1 MRTLG
6 VGLFFAASLFG
17 QYGHQRFSF
26 QEACFKNFGLP
37 YCQGND
43 FAIKPEKGKSSSL
56 RGIGADVDPFPA
68 TNVTA
73 ADIIAGTIDWRFA
86 DPAADTLVG
95 FHAKKLATGT
105 LARKA
110 MAQLEA
116 NLGLAPAEI
125 ENVLDRL
132 SGVEQVGISVG
143 QNHTVVMITGRASD
157 SALPPLEPGWKATPV
172 VGNALLVGQADAVD
186 QAVQRLAKDDPPG
199 ELMRVAMKRQAV
211 NEFWAIGFAAGL
223 DAEHAKVKSFSMQL
237 LVRDHVTSALAL
249 EFNEPPDA
257 KTLGAWAPA
266 LKAVTEGNLV
276 HVTTMMEADEVQQK
290 LSQIAASPIGE
301 HLAAL
306 VKPTVYLPIHEAT
319 APVQEKPKIYGL
331 D

>member
-1 MRTLG
+1 MRTLVAG
-6 VGLFFAASLFG
+6 FLFAASLFG
-17 QYGHQRFSF
+17 QYGHQRFSW
-26 QEACFKNFGLP
+26 QEACYKNFALP

-73 ADIIAGTIDWRFA
+73 ADIMAGTIDWRFA
-86 DPAADTLVG
+86 DPSADMLVG

-110 MAQLEA
+110 SAQLLA
-116 NLGLAPAEI
+116 NFGLAPAEI
-125 ENVLDRL
+125 DSVLDRL
-132 SGVEQVGISVG
+132 SGVEQVGISVS
-143 QNHTVVMITGRASD
+143 QSHTVVMITGRGSD
-157 SALPPLEPGWKATPV
+157 SAPPPLEPGWKAVPV
-172 VGNALLVGQADAVD
+172 VGNALLVGPADAVD

-237 LVRDHVTSALAL
+237 LVRDHITSALAL
-249 EFNEPPDA
+249 EFREPPDA

-306 VKPTVYLPIHEAT
+306 VKPTAYLPIHEAT
-319 APVQEKPKIYGL
+319 APEPAKPKIYGL